1 MNVWVHRRM
10 VVIVLGVAFGL
21 ALVFALSRASS
32 AASPNGNAPEPIV
45 DSNIEENLCD
55 FRVLIE
61 AEGKIKDIE
70 KPDGSIISTAPGLTV
85 TMTNLEEP
93 DNQITVSD
101 TAAWQFTPLANG
113 ETLFVGRGQFFLFFD
128 EDFTEELQQGIYL
141 AIGRI
146 TWVEDAEGNPDAS
159 TFRNDGQLIDVCA
172 TLA

>member
-1 MNVWVHRRM
+1 M

-113 ETLFVGRGQFFLFFD
+113 ETLFVGRGQFFLLFD

>member
-32 AASPNGNAPEPIV
+32 AASPNGNDPEPLV
-45 DSNIEENLCD
+45 VSNIEENLCD

-70 KPDGSIISTAPGLTV
+70 KPDGSIISTAPGVTV

-113 ETLFVGRGQFFLFFD
+113 GTLFVGRGQFFLFFD

-141 AIGRI
+141 AIGRT